1 MSSPVDPARCTHDNL
16 EHDAL
21 VLRVASRVRTALPDL
36 VERLC
41 ESVEQALPEELRHVV
56 EKDDLHNSLRRI
68 TDLFVRVVEEGRP
81 LRSEEMVTVHV
92 IGAQRARQG
101 VPVDA
106 VIDGMRVALRIVWEA
121 VLEAASEYEA
131 AVALDVVSRLS
142 FGHMEF
148 MHTVLDAVET
158 GYATEREQRLSGQ
171 VRAQATFVDRLLE
184 GHWDDEM
191 RIRSRGSALGYDLG
205 KLCGLLMAMPT
216 GGRDTEAVRGGA
228 ARLAARVPGAFEGPL
243 RTLPCLHVIVV
254 LPVVSPTAWTEALET
269 VAEVARHERLLVVP
283 VEPTPLVSSLAHL
296 YRRAQRY
303 LRLAHSAGS
312 GPGIVTVRD
321 LRLYAVLAR
330 IPLNDRVDF
339 VRDLLGPVLDLP
351 EHKATELLDTLDA
364 VYRRRGRIAEAA
376 GDLHLHQNSVRYRLN
391 RIEQLT
397 GLSLDIPAERLHLEL
412 AMRLRWV
419 AKAELAWFDDTPSER
434 LRARPA

>member
-1 MSSPVDPARCTHDNL
+1 MSLPLDSARRSYDSH
-16 EHDAL
+16 ERDAL
-21 VLRVASRVRTALPDL
+21 VLHVASTVRAGMPDL
-36 VERLC
+36 VERLS
-41 ESVEQALPEELRHVV
+41 ESVEDAVPEELRHAV
-56 EKDDLHNSLRRI
+56 ERDDLHNSLGRI
-68 TDLFVRVVEEGRP
+68 ADLFVRVVEERRP
-81 LRSEEMVTVHV
+81 LRSEELVTVHV

-106 VIDGMRVALRIVWEA
+106 VIDSMRLALRIVWEA
-121 VLEAASEYEA
+121 VLEAAGEHEP
-131 AVALDVVSRLS
+131 AVALDLVSHLS
-142 FGHMEF
+142 LGHMEF
-148 MHTVLDAVET
+148 MHTVLDALET

-184 GHWDDEM
+184 GHWDDET

-205 KLCGLLMAMPT
+205 KLCGLLLAMPT
-216 GGRDTEAVRGGA
+216 GGRDAEAVRNGA

-254 LPVVSPTAWTEALET
+254 VPVASVTAWTEALQT
-269 VAEVARHERLLVVP
+269 VGDVARAERMIIVP
-283 VEPTPLVSSLAHL
+283 VEPTDQVTSLAHL
-296 YRRAQRY
+296 YRRGQRY

-351 EHKATELLDTLDA
+351 EHKANELLDTLDA

-376 GDLHLHQNSVRYRLN
+376 ADLHLHQNSVRYRLN
-391 RIEQLT
+391 RIEHLT
-397 GLSLDIPAERLHLEL
+397 GLSLDVPAERLHLEL

-419 AKAELAWFDDTPSER
+419 AKAELAWFDDTPTER
-434 LRARPA
+434 VRARPA

>member
-1 MSSPVDPARCTHDNL
+1 MPSSVDSARKVHDRHD
-16 EHDAL
+16 HDAL
-21 VLRVASRVRTALPDL
+21 VLRVASSVRTGLPEL
-36 VERLC
+36 VEQLC
-41 ESVEQALPEELRHVV
+41 DSVEEVWPEALRHVV
-56 EKDDLHNSLRRI
+56 ERDDLRNSLQPI
-68 TDLFVRVVEEGRP
+68 AELCVRVMEERRP
-81 LRSEEMVTVHV
+81 LRSEELVTVHV

-101 VPVDA
+101 IPVDA

-121 VLEAASEYEA
+121 VLEAAGELDP
-131 AVALDVVSRLS
+131 AVALELVGRLS
-142 FGHMEF
+142 LDHMQF
-148 MHTVLDAVET
+148 THTVLDALEA
-158 GYATEREQRLSGQ
+158 GYATEREQHLTGQ

-184 GHWDDEM
+184 GHWDDET
-191 RIRSRGSALGYDLG
+191 RIRSRGSAVGYDLG
-205 KLCGLLMAMPT
+205 KLCGLLLVMPS
-216 GGRDTEAVRGGA
+216 GGRDTEAVRNGA
-228 ARLAARVPGAFEGPL
+228 ARLAARVPGAFEGSL
-243 RTLPCLHVIVV
+243 RSLPCLHVIVV
-254 LPVVSPTAWTEALET
+254 VPVPTPTAWVDAMQALAET
-269 VAEVARHERLLVVP
+269 ARNERLVVVP

-330 IPLNDRVDF
+330 IPLNDRIDF

-376 GDLHLHQNSVRYRLN
+376 ADLHLHQNSVRYRLN

-397 GLSLDIPAERLHLEL
+397 GLSLDVPAERLHLEL

-419 AKAELAWFDDTPSER
+419 AKAELAWFDDTPAER
-434 LRARPA
+434 MRVRPA